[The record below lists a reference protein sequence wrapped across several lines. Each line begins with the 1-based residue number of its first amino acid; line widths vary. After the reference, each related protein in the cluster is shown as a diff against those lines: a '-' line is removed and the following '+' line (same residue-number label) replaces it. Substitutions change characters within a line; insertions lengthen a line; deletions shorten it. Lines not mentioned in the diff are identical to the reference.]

1 VTADA
6 RHRTERLGIGAV
18 LTTASFFCVALVSAL
33 GKVAGETTSTG
44 FVVLMQ
50 NLVPLVV
57 IAPVVARGGRATLR
71 TNRIGLHIV
80 RAATG
85 TACWYAL
92 FIAVRTIPL
101 TTANLLTFSA
111 PLWMPVL
118 AWVGFRQR
126 TSRNV
131 WIGAGLGFA
140 GIVLVLQPTNH
151 QFDPGE
157 LLALGGAL
165 MLAIAL
171 IAVRALGATEP
182 TIRVLFYY
190 FALSSLLVLPLA
202 MLDWRPPTSAETWL
216 VLLAIG
222 VAQFLSQIFIVFG
235 YRFASAVRLSP
246 IVYSVIVFSAV
257 IDWVFWGHQPT
268 LAVLGGMALVIGGGL
283 VAILMR
289 PRAAGAVVVAP
300 PGEPATADA
309 DTHTDAD
316 AVPDTDSDA
325 AGPAGVRRRRRA

>member
-1 VTADA
+1 MAAQTT
-6 RHRTERLGIGAV
+6 HRPERLLVGAV

-33 GKVAGETTSTG
+33 GKVAGEGTSTG

-57 IAPVVARGGRATLR
+57 MAPLAFRGGPDLLR
-71 TNRIGLHIV
+71 THKAGLHVI

-92 FIAVRTIPL
+92 FVAVRLIPL

-118 AWVGFRQR
+118 AWVVWRQR
-126 TSRNV
+126 TSRYV
-131 WIGAGLGFA
+131 WIGAGLGFV
-140 GIVLVLQPTNH
+140 GIMLVLQPTGHAVNA
-151 QFDPGE
+151 GE

-182 TIRVLFYY
+182 PMRVLLYY
-190 FALSSLLVLPLA
+190 FTISSVLVLPLA
-202 MLDWRPPTSAETWL
+202 VLDWRPPTSLQMWL
-216 VLLAIG
+216 LLLGVG

-235 YRFASAVRLSP
+235 YRYASAVRLSP
-246 IVYSVIVFSAV
+246 IVYSVIVFSAI
-257 IDWVFWGHQPT
+257 IDWVAMGHPPT
-268 LAVLGGMALVIGGGL
+268 PLIIAGMALVIGGGL
-283 VAILMR
+283 FAILMR
-289 PRAAGAVVVAP
+289 PRTVRVAP
-300 PGEPATADA
+300 KG
-309 DTHTDAD
+309 
-316 AVPDTDSDA
+316 
-325 AGPAGVRRRRRA
+325 